1 MNSNLEVHDDP
12 RVTPMGRVLHRQSMD
27 ELPQF
32 LNMLM
37 GNMSL
42 VSPRSEEEWIVELYN
57 ENRVQRLLVKPGL
70 TGPMQNIGR
79 DE

>member
-1 MNSNLEVHDDP
+1 
-12 RVTPMGRVLHRQSMD
+12 MD